1 MIKGQSGSSCWKY
14 YVFYLD
20 HLFWHIL
27 NFEELQTNSPEPVRI
42 RRIFGLLIWTSHG
55 NLIYWKSFFLR
66 ISFWRLL
73 SNDSCDLA
81 KDISIDLCIHYPQ
94 QSLRIMDMWNWW
106 RLQVELTYFDKSL
119 KFDGESSLCE
129 FFILETIFQWL
140 VWLG

>member
-1 MIKGQSGSSCWKY
+1 MIKEHCGAPVVNIMPSTLVICLEPYWIWRFANKFSWTSPDNENLWST
-14 YVFYLD
+14 YLD
-20 HLFWHIL
+20 KSWK
-27 NFEELQTNSPEPVRI
+27 SD
-42 RRIFGLLIWTSHG
+42 
-55 NLIYWKSFFLR
+55 YWKSFFLR
-66 ISFWRLL
+66 FIFWRLL

-119 KFDGESSLCE
+119 KFDGESSFYE